1 MKSTKLVFTIL
12 LVSIFAIL
20 TSVSNS
26 TSNSFLFDD
35 YEEMRCKR
43 MLKSFDTSMSEL
55 PMSELV
61 VEVGKKFLGTEYVG
75 GTLDKNTR
83 NESLVIMI
91 TGLDCVTFVENALIM
106 ARLIKSGKLDF
117 DSYKEELT
125 KIRYREGVINGY
137 PSRLHYFTDWIFD
150 NQEKGIVTDIT
161 ESIGGVPYNKNIN
174 FMTSNV
180 GSYKQLEN
188 NSSNIAQMKE
198 VENMIN
204 SRTMFYIPKQE
215 VNLYY
220 DKLKSGDIIATT
232 TDIGGLDVTHTGFVY
247 KENGKTYFLHASVQT
262 KDVMITNVEL
272 REYLMSNKRQSGIIV
287 ARPNELD

>member
-1 MKSTKLVFTIL
+1 MKRTKLIFTIFFITL
-12 LVSIFAIL
+12 L
-20 TSVSNS
+20 TSITFANS
-26 TSNSFLFDD
+26 KNSAYDD
-35 YEEMRCKR
+35 FEEMRCKR
-43 MLKSFDTSMSEL
+43 MLKNFEPNLAEL
-55 PMSELV
+55 PMGELI

-91 TGLDCVTFVENALIM
+91 TGLDCVTFVENALVM
-106 ARLIKSGKLDF
+106 ARLIKAGTLDF
-117 DSYKEELT
+117 ESYKKELT
-125 KIRYREGVINGY
+125 KIRYRNGVIDGY

-150 NQEKGIVTDIT
+150 NQQKGILTDIT
-161 ESIGGVPYNKNIN
+161 ETIGGVPYNKRIN
-174 FMTSNV
+174 FMTNNV

-188 NSSNIAQMKE
+188 NSTNIERMRE
-198 VENMIN
+198 VEDMMN
-204 SRTMFYIPKQE
+204 SRTMYYIPKQE

-220 DKLKSGDIIATT
+220 DQLQSGDIIATT

-247 KENGKTYFLHASVQT
+247 KENGKTYFLHASIQT

-287 ARPNELD
+287 VRPNNMD